1 MSTCPGLGTRRGAEA
16 GAPAGPPPVARTRAP
31 LYGAAMAHNDFLAG
45 RRAMI
50 TGGASGIGRACA
62 VRLADAGAKVLV
74 VDRDAAAAERVAA
87 EVGGTAVT
95 VDLSDLD
102 AVDALDLD
110 VDVLVN
116 NAGLQHVAPVHEFP
130 VDRFSLILRLMLEAP
145 FRLVRGA
152 LPSMYER
159 GWGRIVNV
167 SSVHGLRASPYK
179 SAYVTA
185 KHGLEGLSKVIAL
198 EGAEHGVTSN
208 CVNPAYVRT
217 PLVEGQ
223 IADQARAHGLTED
236 QVLEQVMLAP
246 AALKRL
252 IEPEEVA
259 DAVAWL
265 CSPSATS
272 VTGSSLVMDGG
283 WTAH

>member
-1 MSTCPGLGTRRGAEA
+1 MATPG
-16 GAPAGPPPVARTRAP
+16 
-31 LYGAAMAHNDFLAG
+31 FLDG
-45 RRAMI
+45 RRALI

-62 VRLADAGAKVLV
+62 VRLAEAGASV
-74 VDRDAAAAERVAA
+74 VIADRDGEAAAAAA
-87 EVGGTAVT
+87 KEIGGTSVT
-95 VDLSDLD
+95 VDLSDL
-102 AVDALDLD
+102 AAIDALDLD
-110 VDVLVN
+110 VDILIN
-116 NAGLQHVAPVHEFP
+116 NAGLQHVAPIHEFP
-130 VDRFSLILRLMLEAP
+130 VDRFSYILRLMVEAP

-152 LPSMYER
+152 LPHMYGR

-185 KHGLEGLSKVIAL
+185 KHGLEGFSKVIAL

-223 IADQARAHGLTED
+223 IADQARTHGLSED
-236 QVLEQVMLAP
+236 DVVEQVMLAP
-246 AALKRL
+246 AAIRRL
-252 IEPEEVA
+252 IEPDEVA
-259 DAVAWL
+259 EAAAFL
-265 CSPSATS
+265 CSPAATS

-283 WTAH
+283 WTAR

>member
-1 MSTCPGLGTRRGAEA
+1 
-16 GAPAGPPPVARTRAP
+16 
-31 LYGAAMAHNDFLAG
+31 MAHNDFLAG

-62 VRLADAGAKVLV
+62 ARLAEAGAAVVV

-152 LPSMYER
+152 LPHMYER

-167 SSVHGLRASPYK
+167 SSVHGLRASAYK

-236 QVLEQVMLAP
+236 QVLAEVMLAP

-252 IEPEEVA
+252 LEPEEVA

>member
-1 MSTCPGLGTRRGAEA
+1 MVTPG
-16 GAPAGPPPVARTRAP
+16 
-31 LYGAAMAHNDFLAG
+31 FLDG
-45 RRAMI
+45 RRALI

-62 VRLADAGAKVLV
+62 VRLAAAGAAVVV
-74 VDRDAAAAERVAA
+74 VDRDAEAAAAAAE
-87 EVGGTAVT
+87 EVGGTAVA
-95 VDLSDLD
+95 VDLSDL
-102 AVDALDLD
+102 AAIDALDLD
-110 VDVLVN
+110 VDILVN
-116 NAGLQHVAPVHEFP
+116 NAGLQHVAPIHEFP
-130 VDRFSLILRLMLEAP
+130 VDRFGYILRLMVEAP

-152 LPSMYER
+152 LPHMYER
-159 GWGRIVNV
+159 GWGRIVNI
-167 SSVHGLRASPYK
+167 SSVHGLRASAYK

-185 KHGLEGLSKVIAL
+185 KHGLEGLSKVIAV

-223 IADQARAHGLTED
+223 IADQARTHGLSED
-236 QVLEQVMLAP
+236 EVVEQVMLAP
-246 AALKRL
+246 AAIKRL

-259 DAVAWL
+259 EAVAFL
-265 CSPSATS
+265 CSPAATS

>member
-1 MSTCPGLGTRRGAEA
+1 
-16 GAPAGPPPVARTRAP
+16 
-31 LYGAAMAHNDFLAG
+31 MADTDFLAG

-62 VRLADAGAKVLV
+62 VRFAEAGAKVVV
-74 VDRDAAAAERVAA
+74 VDRDAEAAERVAG
-87 EVGGTAVT
+87 EVGGTALT

-116 NAGLQHVAPVHEFP
+116 NAGLQHVAPIHEFP

-152 LPSMYER
+152 LPGMYER

-167 SSVHGLRASPYK
+167 SSVHGLRASAYK

-223 IADQARAHGLTED
+223 IADQARAHGLSED
-236 QVLEQVMLAP
+236 EVVAQVMLAP

-252 IEPEEVA
+252 IEPAEVA

-265 CSPSATS
+265 CSPAATS

>member
-1 MSTCPGLGTRRGAEA
+1 
-16 GAPAGPPPVARTRAP
+16 
-31 LYGAAMAHNDFLAG
+31 MADEQFLDG
-45 RRAMI
+45 RRALV

-62 VRLADAGAKVLV
+62 VRLAAAGAAVVV
-74 VDRDAAAAERVAA
+74 VDRDAEAAKAVAA

-102 AVDALDLD
+102 AVDALDLG

-116 NAGLQHVAPVHEFP
+116 NAGLQHVAPLHEFP

-152 LPSMYER
+152 LPHMYEQ
-159 GWGRIVNV
+159 GWGRVVNI

-198 EGAEHGVTSN
+198 EGAPHGVTSN

-223 IADQARAHGLTED
+223 IADQARTHGIPED
-236 QVLEQVMLAP
+236 QVVEQVMLAP
-246 AALKRL
+246 AAVKRL
-252 IEPEEVA
+252 IEPAEVA
-259 DAVAWL
+259 EAVAYL
-265 CSPSATS
+265 CSPMSAS
-272 VTGSSLVMDGG
+272 MTGSSLVMDGG
-283 WTAH
+283 WSAS